1 MFITLGLDSEN
12 PVKINGVDV
21 QPVKVL
27 TQALK
32 RIQMPEGYLEKEI
45 LMHMKGAKAGKPH
58 EVKMDCIAQTL
69 KGWEDATCNVD
80 TGMPCSIMAQFVKN
94 GIAAERGV
102 FGPEAIIPPEPFF
115 AELAKR
121 QMRVYLNGE
130 KIN

>member
-21 QPVKVL
+21 RGQSSNTGIKKNTDAGGL
-27 TQALK
+27 FGK
-32 RIQMPEGYLEKEI
+32 RKSW
-45 LMHMKGAKAGKPH
+45 MHMKGAKAGKPH